1 MVIKVLPRHRKSS
14 LIESQKT
21 QVQQTIERHTEI
33 LQHLAQTGT
42 VTLQEWRENLCQTRI
57 SPNCSISNLRNVLK
71 QYPEL
76 SQVERRGKAD
86 VYRPSPVLYR
96 LIEQRRLQEYIAD
109 IKLRSLT
116 DFITNLDERF
126 DNSPN
131 YYSSRQ
137 VSQDKNEI

>member
-21 QVQQTIERHTEI
+21 QVQQTIERHTQI
-33 LQHLAQTGT
+33 LQHLAATGT
-42 VTLQEWRENLCQTRI
+42 VTLQEWREYLCQTRI

-76 SQVERRGKAD
+76 SEVERRGKAD
-86 VYRPSPVLYR
+86 FYGPSPVLHR
-96 LIEQRRLQEYIAD
+96 LIEQRRLQEYIAQ
-109 IKLRSLT
+109 IKLQSLT
-116 DFITNLDERF
+116 DFISNLNERF

-131 YYSSRQ
+131 Y
-137 VSQDKNEI
+137 